1 MARPGRDSDLPTGA
15 LLLVNSGW
23 LLSTE
28 RTGCPVQW
36 QRSLPTEGTGHGRG
50 GAARVRRTRRSH
62 RDRRSEDARARRRQ
76 SAGAWSKQAS
86 RLREL
91 RRQAVLELLKPEEA
105 TVRSVAKDLGVSPT
119 TIQDIKTS
127 YSRSGRD
134 REKKPAKE

>member
-1 MARPGRDSDLPTGA
+1 MEEEVQRVFDA
-15 LLLVNSGW
+15 LDGL
-23 LLSTE
+23 TE
-28 RTGCPVQW
+28 IEDPK
-36 QRSLPTEGTGHGRG
+36 
-50 GAARVRRTRRSH
+50 TR
-62 RDRRSEDARARRRQ
+62 ALAV
-76 SAGAWSKQAS
+76 AKVLGAWSKQAS